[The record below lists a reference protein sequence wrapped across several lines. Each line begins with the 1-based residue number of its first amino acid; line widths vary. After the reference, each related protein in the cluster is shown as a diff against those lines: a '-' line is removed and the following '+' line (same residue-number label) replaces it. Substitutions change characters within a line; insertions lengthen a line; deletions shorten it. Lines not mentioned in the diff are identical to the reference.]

1 MKNVQQDPI
10 DELFRSELSSYT
22 IPITSAVAAATIATI
37 AVKKGLFANLSII
50 KLHVA
55 YTVAIATTTVGGIS
69 YGAVKAYQ
77 HFTKPTHIEQT
88 VQPQNNL
95 LEPQGNQVFVIDS
108 LQNNE
113 QDMQNTTLDTT
124 NTNTM
129 GIEQKHITTTNKP
142 QKTTLL
148 KTESHTQTNVIE
160 VNTSHT
166 PQPITDTTTPQV
178 KVVKKVVY
186 VQQPKVV
193 VQDTVIKV
201 VKRKKK

>member
-1 MKNVQQDPI
+1 MKDVQQNPI

-22 IPITSAVAAATIATI
+22 IPVASAVTAATIATI
-37 AVKKGLFANLSII
+37 AVKKGLFAKLTIL

-55 YTVAIATTTVGGIS
+55 YTVAIATTTIGGIG
-69 YGAVKAYQ
+69 YGTVKAYQ
-77 HFTKPTHIEQT
+77 HFTKPTHTEQSI
-88 VQPQNNL
+88 QPQNQVL
-95 LEPQGNQVFVIDS
+95 DPQGSQVFVVDS

-113 QDMQNTTLDTT
+113 QDMQNTTHDTT
-124 NTNTM
+124 NTNNTL
-129 GIEQKHITTTNKP
+129 IEQNQITTTNKP

-148 KTESHTQTNVIE
+148 KTESHTPTNVIE
-160 VNTSHT
+160 ANTSHT
-166 PQPITDTTTPQV
+166 TQPITDTTTPQV